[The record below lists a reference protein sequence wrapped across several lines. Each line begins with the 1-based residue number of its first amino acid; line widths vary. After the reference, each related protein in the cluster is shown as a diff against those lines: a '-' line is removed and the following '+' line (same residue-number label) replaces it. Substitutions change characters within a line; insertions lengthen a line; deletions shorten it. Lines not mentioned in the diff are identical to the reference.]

1 MQKFLIAGLGNIG
14 PQYSKTRHNV
24 GFMCVDYLAD
34 FFSLSQFKQKNFG
47 IYSEY
52 TSEKFSIIFL
62 KPTTLMNLSG
72 KALAE
77 FTKYYN
83 PNEIIVIHDDIDMKF
98 GKIRLKYNNSD
109 GGHNG
114 LKSIRQYIGNE
125 YWKFKIGVDRPV
137 SNDDVV
143 NYVLGKF
150 TKTEID
156 QLGDLF
162 FKIAHNFEALLF
174 EKDMFI
180 SKVMSN

>member
-1 MQKFLIAGLGNIG
+1 MEENK
-14 PQYSKTRHNV
+14 
-24 GFMCVDYLAD
+24 
-34 FFSLSQFKQKNFG
+34 
-47 IYSEY
+47 
-52 TSEKFSIIFL
+52 
-62 KPTTLMNLSG
+62 
-72 KALAE
+72 
-77 FTKYYN
+77 
-83 PNEIIVIHDDIDMKF
+83 
-98 GKIRLKYNNSD
+98 RLKYNNSD

-143 NYVLGKF
+143 NYGLGKF
-150 TKTEID
+150 PKTEID